1 MENHKILVTEEKR
14 LAIKDIAERNGINIK
29 NKELYSDK
37 YCWLT
42 INGLVGYYERFS
54 DFKEL
59 TFEQFKEIFNK
70 VEFEEKLK
78 GYNQLEIVKTHILR
92 IRSNYELW
100 QKNEIK
106 DGPFSFNLQNSLL
119 EIEKVL

>member
-78 GYNQLEIVKTHILR
+78 GYNQLEIVKIHILR

-106 DGPFSFNLQNSLL
+106 DGLFSFNLQNSLL